1 MFSENQMCIVN
12 ELMNSLVDPGFSP
25 HYDETL
31 TLTPSFYFSSR
42 RGESLGMRLP
52 MKKLTL
58 QSQNLIPPGQVVVQ
72 IEEAR
77 LLQPLR
83 IILKKM
89 ALWMNPINS
98 HLVL

>member
-1 MFSENQMCIVN
+1 
-12 ELMNSLVDPGFSP
+12 
-25 HYDETL
+25 
-31 TLTPSFYFSSR
+31 
-42 RGESLGMRLP
+42 MRLP

-77 LLQPLR
+77 LLQPLC
-83 IILKKM
+83 IILKRM